1 MTWVVASAHGFMV
14 PLCQIHSGYCMSV
27 ARDSVEQA
35 FCLIAGG
42 GRGGEQ
48 EREWGIGNRE
58 RQRGSLSVARR
69 ADWVAENYTDKPH
82 WQSPFPIPALAPPT
96 ATSTNNPIGGAG
108 RTWCAR
114 AWSRWTAAAR
124 RDRKGVGLGRRWSVR
139 VDHGG

>member
-1 MTWVVASAHGFMV
+1 MPTNTDEPYCSAVDMTWVITSAHGLMV

-82 WQSPFPIPALAPPT
+82 WHSHFPIPVLAPPT
-96 ATSTNNPIGGAG
+96 A
-108 RTWCAR
+108 
-114 AWSRWTAAAR
+114 
-124 RDRKGVGLGRRWSVR
+124 DRKNDGWGKRVPVGD
-139 VDHGG
+139 DHGGRGEIEKK

>member
-1 MTWVVASAHGFMV
+1 
-14 PLCQIHSGYCMSV
+14 MSV

-82 WQSPFPIPALAPPT
+82 WHSPFPIPALAPPT
-96 ATSTNNPIGGAG
+96 ARSTNIPCGGAG

-114 AWSRWTAAAR
+114 AWSRWTASAR
-124 RDRKGVGLGRRWSVR
+124 RAAQIGRASCRER
-139 VDHGG
+139 VCQYV